1 MVRGYG
7 SRSALHVAATALCVL
22 MLASATAWAQT
33 GGSTSTLTGTV
44 VDSDGG
50 VIPGA
55 TVEVKNNATGVVNSV
70 VTNTSGV
77 FSVPGL
83 NPGTYTVT
91 AALSGF
97 KTSVVSDVRLIGGT
111 TAAVKATLEIG
122 ALTETVEVRAGA
134 RLVQTQSSTVTSTL
148 TTEQLVS
155 LPLISRNGLN
165 AISLLPGVTQ
175 TGTVRNSTING
186 LPQNTINIAI
196 DGISVSNNLQSGDGF
211 YAQVFPRMDAVEEV
225 TVTGATPGADSG
237 ALGSVQIGFVTRSG
251 SNRFDT
257 SLYHYYRSPKLNT
270 NYYFNE
276 YRGLKKNDVRVHQFG
291 GRVGGPI
298 VRGKAF
304 FFVNY
309 EQFYLPNES
318 TRNRTIISPEA
329 QSGIFRYDVAGAI
342 RSVNVLQLAATNNQ
356 LATPDPTL
364 TALLA
369 SIRAAALTSG
379 VITQDTNPNTQ
390 AYTRLAPSKRDEY
403 APTGRLD
410 YNLTDSHRISGTYYW
425 QRIIS
430 RPDFLNSGEPAFPG
444 FPNSGDQTSFRK
456 TGSLSVRSTLSS
468 ALVNEAKFGFQSSPV
483 DFYSDLGIDSFAN
496 QNGYA
501 VTLGFGLSN
510 AHVVNAPNKRNTPS
524 WSLENSLNW
533 LNGNHSIKMGA
544 TFMNV
549 TNISDAWNIAPT
561 VTLGIDQT
569 NDPANALF
577 TTGNFAGASNANLT
591 DARALYALLTGRVTQ
606 IGGTAR
612 QNVATG
618 DYVYLGGLEQ
628 RSGMKEFGIYAQ
640 DSWRVTPTLTLNGG
654 LRWEVQ
660 LPFTGLTNTWS
671 NATLADLC
679 GISGAGSGPQGQACN
694 MFKPG
699 TLGNPGVVPKYA
711 AYNSNNPGY
720 DTKWTNVA
728 PNFGLAWR
736 PNVQSGFL
744 RTILG
749 DPEQATLRAGYG
761 LSYNRERMD
770 RFTGL
775 IGNNPGGTTAAN
787 RNVTNGNL
795 VWPGESW
802 PLLFSQTN
810 RLGPPA
816 VCADG
821 NINASCMPRAPIYPI
836 LATTSNSINVYDPEI
851 TLPYVQSWS
860 VGFQRSLDADSAIE
874 IRYIGNQNTK
884 AWGTEDW
891 NERVLF
897 ENGFFDEFKK
907 AQANLAANIA
917 AGKGNTFAY
926 RTDVAGSNPLPIYLA
941 HLNGRADSGNA
952 AAYTGTNW
960 TNTTL
965 TGRLAVYNPSVQGAA
980 NDLYNDAAR
989 RTNALT
995 AGLPANFFAMN
1006 PQVGSANI
1014 MRATGGSRYHS
1025 MQVEY
1030 RRRLSKGLL
1039 VNASYTYARSFNFA
1053 SESLSRERFYLESA
1067 GVPHALRVNWNYQI
1081 PVGRGR
1087 RFGANW
1093 GTALNAIL
1101 GNWEFSGTT
1110 RLQIQSF
1117 SVSGARLVGMSSSEL
1132 QDAFEIRRA
1141 NDPTTGVLNVYSM
1154 PDDIILNTRRAY
1166 SVSATLPDGYS
1177 ALGAPTGRYIAPASQ
1192 PGCIYMFEGDCGVNR
1207 FFIHGP
1213 MFKKVDVR
1221 LTKKFPFAT
1230 RAAADVSIEF
1240 MNVFNTINENATFN
1254 PGTGATIFQV
1264 TSGYRDTGVDVNDPG
1279 GRIGQIV
1286 WRISW

>member
-1 MVRGYG
+1 MARGVSASVR
-7 SRSALHVAATALCVL
+7 SVAAAAVCMLL
-22 MLASATAWAQT
+22 LASATALAQT
-33 GGSTSTLTGTV
+33 GGSTAILTGSV
-44 VDSDGG
+44 VDTDGG

-55 TVEVKNNATGVVNSV
+55 TVEVKNNATGVVESI
-70 VTNTSGV
+70 VTNASGV

-91 AALSGF
+91 VALSGF
-97 KTSVVSDVRLIGGT
+97 KTSVISDVRLIGGT

-122 ALTETVEVRAGA
+122 ALTEVLEVRGGA
-134 RLVQTQSSTVTSTL
+134 TLVQTQSATVTSTL
-148 TTEQLVS
+148 TTEQIMS
-155 LPLISRNGLN
+155 LPLVSRNGLN
-165 AISLLPGVTQ
+165 AVSLLPGVTQ
-175 TGTVRNSTING
+175 TGTVRGSTING

-211 YAQVFPRMDAVEEV
+211 YAQVFPRMDAVEEI

-257 SLYHYYRSPKLNT
+257 SLYHYYRSPRLNT

-276 YRGLKKNDVRVHQFG
+276 YRGLPKNDVRVHQFG
-291 GRVGGPI
+291 GRIGGPI

-304 FFVNY
+304 FFANY

-329 QSGIFRYDVAGAI
+329 QGGLFRYDVAGSI
-342 RSVNVLQLAATNNQ
+342 RSVNVLTLPGSTATV
-356 LATPDPTL
+356 DPTI

-369 SIRAAALTSG
+369 QIRTAALTSG
-379 VITQDTNPNTQ
+379 SITQNTNPNNQ
-390 AYTRLAPSKRDEY
+390 AYARLAPSKRDEY
-403 APTGRLD
+403 APTGRID
-410 YNLTDSHRISGTYYW
+410 YNLTDRHRLSGTYYW

-430 RPDFLNSGEPAFPG
+430 RPDFLNSSEPAFPG
-444 FPNSGDQTSFRK
+444 FPNQGDQTSFRE
-456 TGSLSVRSTLSS
+456 TGSLSLRSTLSS
-468 ALVNEAKFGFQSSPV
+468 AIVNEAKFGFQSSPV
-483 DFYSDLGIDSFAN
+483 DFYSNLGIDSFAN

-524 WSLENSLNW
+524 WSVENSLNW
-533 LNGNHSIKMGA
+533 LAGSHSIRLGA

-577 TTGNFAGASNANLT
+577 TTANFPGASNANLA
-591 DARALYALLTGRVTQ
+591 DARALYALLTGRVTA

-612 QNVATG
+612 QDVSTG

-628 RSGMKEFGIYAQ
+628 RAGMKEFGIYAQ
-640 DSWRVTPTLTLNGG
+640 DSWRMTPTLTLNGG

-660 LPFTGLTNTWS
+660 LPFQGLTDTWS
-671 NATLADLC
+671 AATMNDLC
-679 GISGAGSGPQGQACN
+679 GISGIGTGPQGQACN

-699 TLGNPGVVPKYA
+699 TIGNPNVIPQYT
-711 AYNSNNPGY
+711 AYDANNPGY
-720 DTKWTNVA
+720 NTKWTNVA
-728 PNFGLAWR
+728 PNLGVAWR
-736 PNVQSGFL
+736 PNVQSGVL

-749 DPEQATLRAGYG
+749 DPEQATIRAGYS

-795 VWPGESW
+795 VLPGESW
-802 PLLFSQTN
+802 PVLFRDAG

-836 LATTSNSINVYDPEI
+836 LATTSNNINIYDPEI

-860 VGFQRSLDADSAIE
+860 VGFQRALDADSAIE
-874 IRYIGNQNTK
+874 VRYIGNQNTK
-884 AWGTEDW
+884 AWGTENW
-891 NERVLF
+891 NERVIF
-897 ENGFFDEFKK
+897 ENGFIDEFRK

-926 RTDVAGSNPLPIYLA
+926 RTDVAGSQPLPIYLA
-941 HLNGRADSGNA
+941 HLNGRSDATNA
-952 AAYTGTNW
+952 AAYAGANW

-965 TGRLAVYNPSVQGAA
+965 TGRLAVYNPNVEGAA

-989 RTNALT
+989 RANALT
-995 AGLPANFFAMN
+995 AGLPRNFFAMN

-1014 MRATGGSRYHS
+1014 MRSTGGSRYHS

-1039 VNASYTYARSFNFA
+1039 VNASYTYARSFSYT
-1053 SESLSRERFYLESA
+1053 SESFARDRFYLESA
-1067 GVPHALRVNWNYQI
+1067 GVPHALRVNWTYEI

-1087 RFGANW
+1087 RFGTNW
-1093 GTALNAIL
+1093 NSVVNAVL
-1101 GNWEFSGTT
+1101 GNWEFSGTS

-1117 SVSGARLVGMSSSEL
+1117 SATGARLVGMDKDEL
-1132 QDAFEIRRA
+1132 QKAFKIRRA
-1141 NDPTTGVLNVYSM
+1141 SDPTTGVLNVYSM

-1166 SVSATLPDGYS
+1166 SVSATLPGGYS
-1177 ALGAPTGRYIAPASQ
+1177 ALGAPEGRYIAPAST
-1192 PGCIYMFEGDCGVNR
+1192 PGCIYMFEGDCGSNR
-1207 FFIHGP
+1207 FFINGP
-1213 MFKKVDVR
+1213 LFKKVDVR
-1221 LTKKFPFAT
+1221 MTKKFPFAA
-1230 RAAADVSIEF
+1230 RATADVSIEF
-1240 MNVFNTINENATFN
+1240 MNVFNTVNENATFN

>member
-1 MVRGYG
+1 MGRGLRTGRVLIAAAAALFVLVAG
-7 SRSALHVAATALCVL
+7 SAA
-22 MLASATAWAQT
+22 AWAQT
-33 GGSTSTLTGTV
+33 GGSTSTLTGSV
-44 VDSDGG
+44 IDSDGG

-55 TVEVKNNATGVVNSV
+55 TVDVKNLATGVVNSV

-83 NPGTYTVT
+83 FPGTYSVTV
-91 AALSGF
+91 ALSGF
-97 KTSVVSDVRLIGGT
+97 KTAVISEVRLIGGT
-111 TAAVKATLEIG
+111 TTEVKAKLEIG
-122 ALTETVEVRAGA
+122 ALTETVEVRGGA

-175 TGTVRNSTING
+175 TGTVRASTING

-196 DGISVSNNLQSGDGF
+196 DGISVSNNLQTTDGF

-225 TVTGATPGADSG
+225 TVTGAVPGSDSG

-251 SNRFDT
+251 SNRYDT
-257 SLYHYYRSPKLNT
+257 SIYHYYRSPKLNT

-276 YRGLKKNDVRVHQFG
+276 YRGLPKNDVRVHQFG

-304 FFVNY
+304 FFANY

-318 TRNRTIISPEA
+318 TRSRTIISPEA
-329 QSGIFRYDVAGAI
+329 QLGNFRYDVAGAI
-342 RSVNVLQLAATNNQ
+342 RTVNVLSLPGATS
-356 LATPDPTL
+356 ADPVI

-369 SIRAAALTSG
+369 QIRAAALTTG
-379 VITQDTNPNTQ
+379 NITQNTNLNTQ
-390 AYTRLAPSKRDEY
+390 AYVHLAPSQRNEY

-430 RPDFLNSGEPAFPG
+430 RPDFLNSFEPAFPG
-444 FPNSGDQTSFRK
+444 LPNSGDQTSFRR

-468 ALVNEAKFGFQSSPV
+468 ALVTEAKFGFQSSPV
-483 DFYSDLGIDSFAN
+483 DFYSALGPSGFTN

-510 AHVVNAPNKRNTPS
+510 AHVVNSPNLRNTPS

-533 LNGNHSIKMGA
+533 LRGNHSIKMGA

-549 TNISDAWNIAPT
+549 TNISDTWNIAPT
-561 VTLGIDQT
+561 ITLGLDQT

-577 TTGNFAGASNANLT
+577 TTANFAGASNANLA
-591 DARALYALLTGRVTQ
+591 DARALYALLTGRVTA

-618 DYVYLGGLEQ
+618 EYVYLGGLEQ
-628 RSGMKEFGIYAQ
+628 RAGMKEFGVYTQ

-660 LPFTGLTNTWS
+660 LPFTGKTATWS
-671 NATLADLC
+671 NASLEDLC
-679 GISGAGSGPQGQACN
+679 GLSGVGSGPQGQACN
-694 MFKPG
+694 IFKPG
-699 TLGNPGVVPKYA
+699 TIGNPGVVPKYVP
-711 AYNSNNPGY
+711 YDSKNPGY
-720 DTKWTNVA
+720 DTMWKNVA
-728 PNFGLAWR
+728 PNVGLAWR
-736 PNVQSGFL
+736 PNVQSGLL

-749 DPEQATLRAGYG
+749 DPEQATIRAGYG

-775 IGNNPGGTTAAN
+775 IGGNPGGTTTAN
-787 RNVTNGNL
+787 RNVANGNL
-795 VWPGESW
+795 VLAGESW
-802 PLLFSQTN
+802 PLLFRQTS

-816 VCADG
+816 VCADN

-836 LATTSNSINVYDPEI
+836 LATTSNDINIYDPEI

-860 VGFQRSLDADSAIE
+860 VGFQRSVDADSAIE
-874 IRYIGNQNTK
+874 VRYIGNKNTN

-891 NERVLF
+891 NERVIF
-897 ENGFFDEFKK
+897 ENGFYDEFQK

-917 AGKGNTFAY
+917 AGRGNTFAY
-926 RTDVAGSNPLPIYLA
+926 RADTPGTSPLPIYLA
-941 HLNGRADSGNA
+941 HLNGRTDATNA
-952 AAYTGTNW
+952 AAYTGTAW

-965 TGRLAVYNPSVQGAA
+965 TGRFAVYNPSVTGAA
-980 NDLYNDAAR
+980 NDLYGDATR
-989 RTNALT
+989 RANAIA
-995 AGLPANFFAMN
+995 AGLPRNFFVMN
-1006 PQVGSANI
+1006 PQVDSANI

-1025 MQVEY
+1025 MQIEY

-1039 VNASYTYARSFNFA
+1039 VNASYTYARTFSYT
-1053 SESLSRERFYLESA
+1053 SESFARERFYLESA
-1067 GVPHALRVNWNYQI
+1067 GVPHALRMNWNWQI

-1087 RFGANW
+1087 RFGSNW
-1093 GTALNAIL
+1093 NSALNAIL
-1101 GNWEFSGTT
+1101 GNWEFSGTS
-1110 RLQIQSF
+1110 RMQIQSF
-1117 SVSGARLVGMSSSEL
+1117 SVSGARLVGMDKGDL
-1132 QDAFEIRRA
+1132 QRAFTIRRA
-1141 NDPTTGVLNVYSM
+1141 NDPVSGALTVYSM

-1166 SVSATLPDGYS
+1166 SVSATLPGGYG
-1177 ALGAPTGRYIAPASQ
+1177 ALGAPVGRYIAPASR
-1192 PGCIYMFEGDCGVNR
+1192 PDCIYMFEGDCGVNR

-1213 MFKKVDVR
+1213 LFKKVDVR
-1221 LTKKFPFAT
+1221 MTKKFPFMS
-1230 RAAADVSIEF
+1230 RASADLSIEF

-1286 WRISW
+1286 WRISF

>member
-1 MVRGYG
+1 MVRGFSG
-7 SRSALHVAATALCVL
+7 RTVLRALAAACLLLCATTA
-22 MLASATAWAQT
+22 AWAQT
-33 GGSTSTLTGTV
+33 GGSAATLTGSV
-44 VDSDGG
+44 VDNDGG

-55 TVEVKNNATGVVNSV
+55 TVEVKNNATGVVESV
-70 VTNTSGV
+70 VTNASGV

-83 NPGTYTVT
+83 NPGTYSVTVS
-91 AALSGF
+91 LSGF

-111 TAAVKATLEIG
+111 TSQVKAVLQVG
-122 ALTETVEVRAGA
+122 ALTETVEVRGGA
-134 RLVQTQSSTVTSTL
+134 TLVQTQSATVTSTL
-148 TTEQLVS
+148 TTEQIMS
-155 LPLISRNGLN
+155 LPLVSRNGLN
-165 AISLLPGVTQ
+165 AVSLLPGVTQ
-175 TGTVRNSTING
+175 TGAVRNSTING

-211 YAQVFPRMDAVEEV
+211 YAQVFPRMDAVEEI
-225 TVTGATPGADSG
+225 TVTGATPGADGG

-251 SNRFDT
+251 SNQFDT
-257 SLYHYYRSPKLNT
+257 SLYHYYRSPRLNT

-276 YRGLKKNDVRVHQFG
+276 YRGLPKNDVRVHQFG
-291 GRVGGPI
+291 GRVGGPV

-304 FFVNY
+304 FFANY
-309 EQFYLPNES
+309 EQFYLPNEA
-318 TRNRTIISPEA
+318 TRNRTILSPEA

-356 LATPDPTL
+356 LATQDPTIA
-364 TALLA
+364 ALLGQ
-369 SIRAAALTSG
+369 IRTAALTSG
-379 VITQDTNPNTQ
+379 SITQNTNPNTQ
-390 AYTRLAPSKRDEY
+390 AYARLAPSQRDEY

-410 YNLTDSHRISGTYYW
+410 YNLTDRHRISGTYYW

-430 RPDFLNSGEPAFPG
+430 RPDFLNSSEPAFPG
-444 FPNSGDQTSFRK
+444 FPNQGDQTSYRK

-468 ALVNEAKFGFQSSPV
+468 AVVNEAKFGFQTSPV
-483 DFYSDLGIDSFAN
+483 DFYSDLGIDSFSN

-533 LNGNHSIKMGA
+533 LAGSHSIKVGA

-549 TNISDAWNIAPT
+549 TNISNAWNIAPT
-561 VTLGIDQT
+561 ITLGIDQT
-569 NDPANALF
+569 NDPANAMF
-577 TTGNFAGASNANLT
+577 TTANFTGASTANLA
-591 DARALYALLTGRVTQ
+591 DARALYALLTGRVTA

-612 QNVATG
+612 QNVGTG
-618 DYVYLGGLEQ
+618 NYVYLGGLEQ
-628 RSGMKEFGIYAQ
+628 RAGMKEFGVYAQ

-660 LPFTGLTNTWS
+660 LPFQGLTNTWS
-671 NATLADLC
+671 SATLTDLC
-679 GISGAGSGPQGQACN
+679 GISGIGSGPQGQSCN

-699 TLGNPGVVPKYA
+699 TIGNPGVVPKYT
-711 AYNSNNPGY
+711 AYDANNPGY

-728 PNFGLAWR
+728 PNLGLAWR

-744 RTILG
+744 RTLLG
-749 DPEQATLRAGYG
+749 DPDQATIRAGYS

-795 VWPGESW
+795 VLAGESW
-802 PLLFSQTN
+802 PVLFRQTT
-810 RLGPPA
+810 RLGPPV
-816 VCADG
+816 VCADN

-836 LATTSNSINVYDPEI
+836 IATTSNNINIYDPEI

-860 VGFQRSLDADSAIE
+860 VGVQRALGADSAIE
-874 IRYIGNQNTK
+874 VRYIGNQNTK

-891 NERVLF
+891 NERVLE
-897 ENGFFDEFKK
+897 ENGFLAEFRK

-926 RTDVAGSNPLPIYLA
+926 RTDVAGSQPLPIYLA
-941 HLNGRADSGNA
+941 HLNGRTDATNA
-952 AAYTGTNW
+952 AAYTGANW

-965 TGRLAVYNPSVQGAA
+965 TGRLAYFNPSVGAAA
-980 NDLYNDAAR
+980 NDLYNDATR
-989 RTNALT
+989 RAAALA

-1014 MRATGGSRYHS
+1014 MRSSGGSRYHS
-1025 MQVEY
+1025 MQIEY

-1039 VNASYTYARSFNFA
+1039 VNASYTYARSFSYT
-1053 SESLSRERFYLESA
+1053 SESLARERFYLESA
-1067 GVPHALRVNWNYQI
+1067 GVPHALRVNWTYEI

-1087 RFGANW
+1087 RIGADWNPVV
-1093 GTALNAIL
+1093 NAIL

-1110 RLQIQSF
+1110 RVQIQSF
-1117 SVSGARLVGMSSSEL
+1117 SVTGARLVGMTKDQL
-1132 QDAFEIRRA
+1132 QDAFKIRRA

-1166 SVSATLPDGYS
+1166 SVSATTANGYS
-1177 ALGAPTGRYIAPASQ
+1177 ALGAPEGRYIAPASTRD
-1192 PGCIYMFEGDCGVNR
+1192 CVYLFEGDCGSNR
-1207 FFIHGP
+1207 FFINAP
-1213 MFKKVDVR
+1213 PFKKVDVR
-1221 LTKKFPFAT
+1221 MTKKFPFLS
-1230 RAAADVSIEF
+1230 RASADLSIEF
-1240 MNVFNTINENATFN
+1240 MNVFNTINENAVLN